1 MRYKELLE
9 RLQKYTNVKITQVEI
24 AEGLKLSQSAIAK
37 RIVRNSEFS
46 KADFIEI
53 KTYIEDKYGSSFVV
67 KKAEETV
74 TLDFYPEVFGSC
86 GGGAFVLSEEKEQI
100 NVPVKCFNFPFSK
113 VKQYSVI
120 NAVGDSMQPFIYDKD
135 KLIVEHYSG
144 EQIKD
149 NRVYVFCYCNEIF
162 IKRLSKNIN
171 EIIIKSDNPDPI
183 YRARII
189 EKEDMNNI
197 IIIGE
202 IVGLMRDLR

>member
-1 MRYKELLE
+1 MD
-9 RLQKYTNVKITQVEI
+9 KIN
-24 AEGLKLSQSAIAK
+24 LKKLRINNDLSQEEMGQILGVTK
-37 RIVRNSEFS
+37 QQVGRIESGKSVLTNENYNILLNHFG
-46 KADFIEI
+46 KTALIE
-53 KTYIEDKYGSSFVV
+53 
-67 KKAEETV
+67 EETV

-86 GGGAFVLSEEKEQI
+86 GNGAFVLSEEKEQI

-113 VKQYSVI
+113 VKKYSVI

>member
-1 MRYKELLE
+1 MD
-9 RLQKYTNVKITQVEI
+9 KIN
-24 AEGLKLSQSAIAK
+24 LKKLRINNDLSQEEMGQILGVTK
-37 RIVRNSEFS
+37 QQVGRIESGKSTLTNENYNILLNHFG
-46 KADFIEI
+46 
-53 KTYIEDKYGSSFVV
+53 KTALTE
-67 KKAEETV
+67 EETV

-86 GGGAFVLSEEKEQI
+86 GNGAFILSEEKEQI

-113 VKQYSVI
+113 VKKYSVI

-171 EIIIKSDNPDPI
+171 EIIIKSDNPDPC
-183 YRARII
+183 YRTRII

>member
-1 MRYKELLE
+1 MD
-9 RLQKYTNVKITQVEI
+9 KIN
-24 AEGLKLSQSAIAK
+24 LKKLRINNDLSQEEMGQILGVTK
-37 RIVRNSEFS
+37 QQVGRIESGKSILTNENYNILLNHFG
-46 KADFIEI
+46 
-53 KTYIEDKYGSSFVV
+53 KTALTE
-67 KKAEETV
+67 EETV

-113 VKQYSVI
+113 VKKYSVI

-135 KLIVEHYSG
+135 KLIVEHYAG

>member
-1 MRYKELLE
+1 MD
-9 RLQKYTNVKITQVEI
+9 KIN
-24 AEGLKLSQSAIAK
+24 LKKLRINNDLSQEEMGKILGVTK
-37 RIVRNSEFS
+37 QQVGRIESGKSVLTNENYNILLNHFG
-46 KADFIEI
+46 KTALIE
-53 KTYIEDKYGSSFVV
+53 
-67 KKAEETV
+67 EETV

-86 GGGAFVLSEEKEQI
+86 GNGAFVLSEEKEQI

-113 VKQYSVI
+113 VKKYSVI

>member
-1 MRYKELLE
+1 MD
-9 RLQKYTNVKITQVEI
+9 KIN
-24 AEGLKLSQSAIAK
+24 LKKLRINNDLSQEEMGQILGVTK
-37 RIVRNSEFS
+37 QQVGRIESGKSTLTNENYNILLNHFG
-46 KADFIEI
+46 
-53 KTYIEDKYGSSFVV
+53 KTALTE
-67 KKAEETV
+67 EETV

-135 KLIVEHYSG
+135 KLIVEHCSG

-171 EIIIKSDNPDPI
+171 EIIIKSDNPDPC
-183 YRARII
+183 YRTRII

-202 IVGLMRDLR
+202 IVGIMRDLR